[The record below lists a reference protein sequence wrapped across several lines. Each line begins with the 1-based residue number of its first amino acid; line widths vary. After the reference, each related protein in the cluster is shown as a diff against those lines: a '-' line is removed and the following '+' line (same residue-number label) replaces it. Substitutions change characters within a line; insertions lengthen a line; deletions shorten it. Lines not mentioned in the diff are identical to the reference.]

1 MCGSISRPHIGF
13 PCATCKHSHKVSQLL
28 PALLGPANSASPAG
42 SKSGM
47 IHLTG
52 GSGVESSSSA
62 EIVFGSFS
70 QFIRIVLSVLVYI
83 YYLILSSFCV

>member
-1 MCGSISRPHIGF
+1 
-13 PCATCKHSHKVSQLL
+13 
-28 PALLGPANSASPAG
+28 
-42 SKSGM
+42 M

-62 EIVFGSFS
+62 EIAFGSFVKV
-70 QFIRIVLSVLVYI
+70 ICIVLSVLVYI